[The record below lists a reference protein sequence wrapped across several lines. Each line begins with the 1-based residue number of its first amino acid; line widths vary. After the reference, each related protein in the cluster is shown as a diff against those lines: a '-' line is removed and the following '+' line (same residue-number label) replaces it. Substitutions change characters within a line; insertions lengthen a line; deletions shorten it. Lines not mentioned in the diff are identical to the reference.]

1 MLRIAGGVA
10 LGVAITVLLYVAAT
24 KLRTVLAEDE
34 SDTLG
39 TLIVVLIVAVGSL
52 AAYFITTE
60 VLG

>member
-1 MLRIAGGVA
+1 M
-10 LGVAITVLLYVAAT
+10 LLYFLAS
-24 KLRTVLAEDE
+24 KLRTLLAEDD